1 MAFSVYGTGTTFKRK
16 TLDDGTFS
24 CYNSNCK
31 GRKNGQEKQSYKAR
45 QERKWF
51 TVLYIPIVPMG
62 EPQKY
67 VECKSCKEVYPMSHL
82 NL

>member
-45 QERKWF
+45 QERSLSSTFRSCLWENLKGTLSASPAKRF
-51 TVLYIPIVPMG
+51 TLCPI
-62 EPQKY
+62 
-67 VECKSCKEVYPMSHL
+67 
-82 NL
+82 